1 MSFSLEGNI
10 DEIKILKVLQSI
22 LDSISVR
29 IDGNSTKIEE
39 VLCNTNSESELIF
52 LLRRICAN
60 IDYEFNSS
68 EESSSVKKDFIE
80 TNNRI
85 NELLEKNSSQDEV
98 FIQFQIK
105 YENNEKVKNKI
116 LKVLIA
122 GNIISLIGI
131 IVMIILL
138 LV

>member
-1 MSFSLEGNI
+1 MTRCVMKTKYTLKDKKFKMLWYLGGLWWTKRKERKKISIIMGEGNI

-80 TNNRI
+80 TKYLHVKKQ
-85 NELLEKNSSQDEV
+85 LLATMS
-98 FIQFQIK
+98 
-105 YENNEKVKNKI
+105 
-116 LKVLIA
+116 
-122 GNIISLIGI
+122 G
-131 IVMIILL
+131 
-138 LV
+138 